1 MNRDEARTLQRQ
13 IAQTWPGT
21 PLTHEA
27 VDNLHVAIGHLT
39 ADEAAAAL
47 AHWLGSNSKPPR
59 PNDLRLTHEQ
69 ITGTGPKRPE
79 LIDRP
84 VVHHLRDPHTDA
96 AARDAIARMR
106 AILTPTSPRT
116 R

>member
-39 ADEAAAAL
+39 ADQATAAL
-47 AHWLGSNSKPPR
+47 AHWLSSNSNPPR
-59 PNDLRLTHEQ
+59 PNDLRIAHEQ
-69 ITGTGPKRPE
+69 ITGTTTHRPE
-79 LIDRP
+79 HVDWRP
-84 VVHHLRDPHTDA
+84 QFAGRNPIADDIAHTELA
-96 AARDAIARMR
+96 KMR
-106 AILTPTSPRT
+106 AILTPTTPRT

>member
-39 ADEAAAAL
+39 ADEATAAL
-47 AHWLGSNSKPPR
+47 AHWLGSNSNPPR
-59 PNDLRLTHEQ
+59 PNDLRIAHEQ
-69 ITGTGPKRPE
+69 ITGNGPKRPE
-79 LIDRP
+79 IAPAHVTYAGRREAPD
-84 VVHHLRDPHTDA
+84 VAHTELA
-96 AARDAIARMR
+96 KMR
-106 AILTPTSPRT
+106 AILTPTTPRT